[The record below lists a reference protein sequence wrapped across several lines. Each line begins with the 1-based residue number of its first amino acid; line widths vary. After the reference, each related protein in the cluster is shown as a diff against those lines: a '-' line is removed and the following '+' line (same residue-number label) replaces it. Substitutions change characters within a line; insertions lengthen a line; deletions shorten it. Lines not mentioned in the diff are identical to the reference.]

1 MRALTDED
9 VQKLLAIEDVIGV
22 VEEGFRLYS
31 LGKTVTPHRMKVS
44 VDYAGGDILIM
55 PCLSADLN
63 IFSTKIV
70 TVYPQNLSKGMPT
83 IHAILV
89 AINPENGA
97 PHLICDAKALTGLRT
112 GAATAISI
120 KYLARKDS
128 KVLGI
133 IGCGYQAKW
142 QLLAATKMLNFE
154 EIKIYDIDREKM
166 LNFKQNFKEVFDDRI
181 KLMSSVDDLV
191 NSSDV
196 IITATTSRYPFVKKK
211 QVKPGTHISAIGAYT
226 PDMAEIEAE
235 LIAVSKLVVD
245 SREAAL
251 SEAGDII
258 QAIKK
263 GYITKDYIY
272 AEIGEIIA
280 GMKQG
285 RANMDEI
292 TIFKSVGLSI
302 QDAAAASLLL
312 RKFRNLYS

>member
-1 MRALTDED
+1 
-9 VQKLLAIEDVIGV
+9 
-22 VEEGFRLYS
+22 
-31 LGKTVTPHRMKVS
+31 
-44 VDYAGGDILIM
+44 
-55 PCLSADLN
+55 
-63 IFSTKIV
+63 
-70 TVYPQNLSKGMPT
+70 
-83 IHAILV
+83 
-89 AINPENGA
+89 ENGA